1 MLIKH
6 FFINKI
12 AHSSYI
18 LAGSDVC
25 AVIDP
30 QRDTDIYIEEAR
42 SLGVKITHILQTH
55 LHADF
60 VSGHMDLAEKTG
72 AKIYVAK
79 SAKCTFDHEAV
90 SEGDTIEIEDIVIKV
105 LETPGHTPEHLC
117 FVVTDTS
124 RGEDPVCA
132 FVGDTLFVG
141 DVGRPDLFP
150 DIAEELAGKL
160 YHSLHDKILK
170 LPDFCEVLPAHGA
183 GSLCGRA
190 MGAKWR
196 STIGYERKYN
206 AALQINDKAEFIKS
220 LTEDMPPA
228 PDHFSRCSDI
238 NRKGPA
244 LVSQLPWM
252 QELSAE
258 AFKEMLEK
266 DNVAVVDTRSYLAFG
281 SQHIPGAWSL
291 DFNGNL
297 PTFAGWVLP
306 LEKDLLVVSD
316 SFREAEK
323 TNVWLRRVGQDR
335 IVGYLDGGMAG
346 WAVKGYRTNYVN
358 QVSAEDLHDKI
369 KGSDKFVL
377 LDVRAPQEYEDGHIE
392 GAINIPVADLRERHT
407 ELKEEDDIIM
417 ICSSGNRS
425 SLGVSILAQH
435 GFKKLHNVAGGMTG
449 YSAAGYTKRCTVC
462 QNPHGSRFYSKVEEV
477 KTHFKQ

>member
-1 MLIKH
+1 MLVKH

-18 LAGSDVC
+18 LAGSKTC

-30 QRDTDIYIEEAR
+30 QRDTDVYVKEAR
-42 SLGVKITHILQTH
+42 AMGVEITHIFQTH

-60 VSGHMDLAEKTG
+60 VSGHMDLAEQTG

-79 SAKCTFDHEAV
+79 SGDSKFDHV
-90 SEGDTIEIEDIVIKV
+90 PLSEGDKIQIEDMEISV

-117 FVVTDTS
+117 YVVVDKS
-124 RGEDPVCA
+124 RGDDPVCA

-150 DIAEELAGKL
+150 DMAQELADKL

-190 MGAKWR
+190 MGAKQH

-206 AALQINDKAEFIKS
+206 AALQIKDKAEFIKS

-238 NRKGPA
+238 NRFGPA
-244 LVSQLPWM
+244 LLSELPKM
-252 QELSAE
+252 KELSPGN
-258 AFKEMLEK
+258 FKMMLESE
-266 DNVAVVDTRSYLAFG
+266 DVIVVDTRSYLAFG
-281 SQHIPGAWSL
+281 SQHIPGSWSL

-306 LEKDLLVVSD
+306 TDKDLLVVCD
-316 SFREAEK
+316 SYEQALS

-335 IVGYLDGGMAG
+335 IVGYLDGGMVG
-346 WAVKGYRTNYVN
+346 WAVSGYLTN
-358 QVSAEDLHDKI
+358 QVTQLSAEDLHDLVT
-369 KGSDKFVL
+369 GSSKFVL
-377 LDVRAPQEYEDGHIE
+377 IDTRAPREYEDNHIE
-392 GAINIPVADLRERHT
+392 GAINIPVADLRQRYT
-407 ELKEEDDIIM
+407 ELNPEDTIIL

-425 SLGVSILAQH
+425 SLAASILGQH
-435 GFKKLHNVAGGMTG
+435 GFKSLYNVAGGMTG
-449 YSAAGYTKRCTVC
+449 YSAAGYTKQCMAC
-462 QNPHGSRFYSKVEEV
+462 QSLHGSRFYSRVEEI
-477 KTHFKQ
+477 KSHFDK

>member
-18 LAGSDVC
+18 LAGSDAC

-30 QRDTDIYIEEAR
+30 QRDTDVYIKEAR
-42 SLGVKITHILQTH
+42 DLGVKITHILQTH

-72 AKIYVAK
+72 AKIFVAK
-79 SAKCTFDHEAV
+79 SAKCTFDHVAL
-90 SEGDTIEIEDIVIKV
+90 SEGDTIEIEDMLIKV

-117 FVVTDTS
+117 FAVVDTS
-124 RGEDPVCA
+124 RGEEPVSA

-150 DIAEELAGKL
+150 DMAEELAGKL
-160 YHSLHDKILK
+160 FHSLHDKILK

-206 AALQINDKAEFIKS
+206 AALQFKDKAEFIKS

-228 PDHFSRCSDI
+228 PDHFSRCSEI

-244 LVSQLPWM
+244 FISQLPRM
-252 QELSAE
+252 KELNPES
-258 AFKEMLEK
+258 FKEMIEK
-266 DNVAVVDTRSYLAFG
+266 KKVAIVDTRSYLAFG
-281 SQHIPGAWSL
+281 SQHIPGSWSL

-316 SFREAEK
+316 SFQEAEK

-346 WAVKGYRTNYVN
+346 WAVKGYITNHIT
-358 QVSAEDLHDKI
+358 QISAEDLHDKVN
-369 KGSDKFVL
+369 GSSKFVL
-377 LDVRAPQEYEDGHIE
+377 LDVRAPNEYADAHIE
-392 GAINIPVADLRERHT
+392 GAINIPVADLRERHK
-407 ELKEEDDIIM
+407 ELKKEDEIIL

-425 SLGVSILAQH
+425 SLGVSILGQH
-435 GFKKLHNVAGGMTG
+435 GFKNLYNVAGGITG

-462 QNPHGSRFYSKVEEV
+462 QNPHGSRFYSSVKEV
-477 KTHFKQ
+477 RTHFKQ